1 MGSMARHGGWPTTK
15 KMKKKKKKGWMSA
28 VRVAQVAKADK
39 VAKLAVK
46 LAAKLVV
53 KPDLLKAAK
62 VEQEDLLPMTLA
74 KEDSALSLLMV
85 VQRLFLPL
93 LTSSSRA
100 TLLSE

>member
-1 MGSMARHGGWPTTK
+1 
-15 KMKKKKKKGWMSA
+15 MKKKKKKGWMSA

-39 VAKLAVK
+39 VAKPAVK
-46 LAAKLVV
+46 LAAKPVV
-53 KPDLLKAAK
+53 KPDLPKAAK
-62 VEQEDLLPMTLA
+62 AEQEDLLPMTLA